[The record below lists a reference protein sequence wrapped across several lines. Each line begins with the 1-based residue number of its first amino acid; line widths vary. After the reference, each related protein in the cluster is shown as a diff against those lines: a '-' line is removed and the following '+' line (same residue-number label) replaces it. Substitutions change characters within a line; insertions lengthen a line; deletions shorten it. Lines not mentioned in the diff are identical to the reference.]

1 LGRDRNSYPFTLF
14 KHLAKSRTLSL
25 GPMTRSACW
34 ISIWFQLFNILS
46 DALWIFFCKGDVTIE
61 DPYID
66 VWLGLSLSQC
76 WSDVWGSK
84 FEHASKVSFAE
95 KSKEDKTISC
105 KAGYRSESD
114 KFISETIQSLDSCR
128 CSWFSPPELVTM
140 PVISSLTCRTHP
152 MNDFCLPWS
161 HWIGNTEATRKF
173 SRFCLTKKH
182 LCMEAI
188 LVRFLF
194 CLPRFALIICSRQ

>member
-1 LGRDRNSYPFTLF
+1 M
-14 KHLAKSRTLSL
+14 RTSVSFWLIHTFL
-25 GPMTRSACW
+25 T
-34 ISIWFQLFNILS
+34 Q
-46 DALWIFFCKGDVTIE
+46 T
-61 DPYID
+61 
-66 VWLGLSLSQC
+66 LGLRVHNRCVTQIVFVTVLK
-76 WSDVWGSK
+76 WHSK

-105 KAGYRSESD
+105 KVGYRSESD

-140 PVISSLTCRTHP
+140 PVISSLTCRTHS

-173 SRFCLTKKH
+173 SRFRLTKKH
-182 LCMEAI
+182 LYMEAI
-188 LVRFLF
+188 LVWFLF